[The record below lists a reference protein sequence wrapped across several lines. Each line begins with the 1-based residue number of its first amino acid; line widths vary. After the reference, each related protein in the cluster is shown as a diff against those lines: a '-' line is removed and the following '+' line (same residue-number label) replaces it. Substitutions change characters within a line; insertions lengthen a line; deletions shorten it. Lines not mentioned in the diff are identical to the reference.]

1 MSLKTVT
8 CCVPRCTAT
17 LRIDVKAK
25 RGVCGNC
32 VLRGKAN
39 RVKIDP
45 DETSNNQEKLFK
57 K

>member
-1 MSLKTVT
+1 M
-8 CCVPRCTAT
+8 PRCTAT